1 MPFLDFSSVPMMEH
15 VVSCINMTLDVAVLA
30 VSGRRQGFESLL
42 QLVDNTCADSF
53 DLFFAPLSP
62 NDLRNPSSH

>member
-1 MPFLDFSSVPMMEH
+1 
-15 VVSCINMTLDVAVLA
+15 MTLDVAFLA

-53 DLFFAPLSP
+53 DLFFAPLSS

>member
-1 MPFLDFSSVPMMEH
+1 MMEH

-53 DLFFAPLSP
+53 DLSLRLSAPMICATQVAI
-62 NDLRNPSSH
+62 NDDS